1 MIQFEWNQQQ
11 RSWICTT
18 LHKKAGPCADMIM
31 ITILDDEMWFGG
43 FKNCEKFSSSQFDS
57 DSKIQFSDWCLKSY
71 HLGGMM
77 LSAQTFIVR
86 LARAEAIARWE
97 EEAQFCP
104 EVCEVS

>member
-1 MIQFEWNQQQ
+1 
-11 RSWICTT
+11 
-18 LHKKAGPCADMIM
+18 M

-43 FKNCEKFSSSQFDS
+43 FENFEKSSSSQFDS
-57 DSKIQFSDWCLKSY
+57 DSEIQFSDWCLKS
-71 HLGGMM
+71 LGGMM
-77 LSAQTFIVR
+77 FSVQTFIVR

>member
-1 MIQFEWNQQQ
+1 
-11 RSWICTT
+11 
-18 LHKKAGPCADMIM
+18 M

>member
-1 MIQFEWNQQQ
+1 
-11 RSWICTT
+11 
-18 LHKKAGPCADMIM
+18 MIM

-43 FKNCEKFSSSQFDS
+43 FENFEKFSSSQFDS
-57 DSKIQFSDWCLKSY
+57 DSEIQFSDWCLKSY
-71 HLGGMM
+71 HLGGMIF
-77 LSAQTFIVR
+77 SVQTFTVR

>member
-1 MIQFEWNQQQ
+1 
-11 RSWICTT
+11 
-18 LHKKAGPCADMIM
+18 MIM

-43 FKNCEKFSSSQFDS
+43 FENFEKFSSSQLDS
-57 DSKIQFSDWCLKSY
+57 DSEIQFSDWCLKSC
-71 HLGGMM
+71 HLG
-77 LSAQTFIVR
+77 TFIVR